1 VTAAPDPGR
10 EQADAAVAE
19 LRARGERVTHPRRV
33 VIEVLAALPGHPT
46 AEQVVAAVE
55 AADTGVHRATVYRV
69 LEALTALGIVSHVHV
84 GHGGTSY
91 HLADPGHLHAH
102 CGACGAVVDLPADL
116 LAQVRAQL
124 LERHGFALDAS
135 HIALSGRCRT
145 CRAEPVQP

>member
-1 VTAAPDPGR
+1 VTAGADLAR
-10 EQADAAVAE
+10 ERADAAVSA
-19 LRARGERVTHPRRV
+19 LRARGERVTHPRRA
-33 VIEVLAALPGHPT
+33 VIDVLAALPGHPT

-55 AADTGVHRATVYRV
+55 ASDAGVHRATVYRV
-69 LEALTALGIVSHVHV
+69 LEALTALEIVSHVHV

-102 CGACGAVVDLPADL
+102 CGSCGSVVDLPVDL
-116 LAQVRAQL
+116 LAQVRARL

-145 CRAEPVQP
+145 CRTAPVEP